1 MGYFVGAVRE
11 ANQRFQALHARPDRT
26 LRLLRDLLG

>member
-1 MGYFVGAVRE
+1 VRE